1 MLSKGHR
8 VCVQSNNVY
17 VKVKWCA
24 SVAIYRT
31 AAVLLCP
38 TISQQKRYFST
49 QFFWL
54 LSLRQL
60 PPPQIVLPSAI
71 KRSAVIVKKKKKSI
85 NPPRELATT
94 SSGRLILYRD
104 QFNGYSFL
112 GRKPSGV
119 LLCITHKQL
128 SAAVWTWI
136 LDAFWKLFRSYFFC
150 LFFFILFLSVSF
162 WCVAHFSVTET
173 QTHPR
178 RCCSKCSVCR
188 VYRRWRQKKKNLS
201 SREIKTNAAGRFDD
215 EE

>member
-1 MLSKGHR
+1 M
-8 VCVQSNNVY
+8 SNNFATKEVLFDPIFLAP
-17 VKVKWCA
+17 VSP
-24 SVAIYRT
+24 SVA
-31 AAVLLCP
+31 
-38 TISQQKRYFST
+38 
-49 QFFWL
+49 
-54 LSLRQL
+54 
-60 PPPQIVLPSAI
+60 PPQIVLPSAI

-104 QFNGYSFL
+104 RFNGYSFL